1 MVFIIGG
8 AADSQQ
14 SYAARHYPDAKII
27 GNYHLKVQEEL
38 KAGLDPLKEAE
49 KLLQDIPSDRQTVI
63 WSCEI
68 GCGIVPADP
77 EARAWRE
84 ASGRVNCYLA
94 ANAGTV
100 IRMVCGIGTVI
111 KGGNA

>member
-8 AADSQQ
+8 AADGQE
-14 SYAARHYPDAKII
+14 SYAAEHYPEARVI

-49 KLLQDIPSDRQTVI
+49 KLVQNGPSDRQTVV
-63 WSCEI
+63 WSCEM

-94 ANAGTV
+94 ASAETV
-100 IRMVCGIGTVI
+100 IRMVCGIGTMI
-111 KGGNA
+111 KGGTA